1 MRTPVSGDTSEEV
14 AEVILTAVSDGTGRL
29 HPVATEGMRSEAAM
43 HREASEEAS
52 IAVMRR
58 EVGLALAPLR
68 HRAHHL
74 VAECLHQ
81 APQRLDARRV
91 RDGVLIMT
99 TVP

>member
-1 MRTPVSGDTSEEV
+1 
-14 AEVILTAVSDGTGRL
+14 
-29 HPVATEGMRSEAAM
+29 
-43 HREASEEAS
+43 
-52 IAVMRR
+52 MRR